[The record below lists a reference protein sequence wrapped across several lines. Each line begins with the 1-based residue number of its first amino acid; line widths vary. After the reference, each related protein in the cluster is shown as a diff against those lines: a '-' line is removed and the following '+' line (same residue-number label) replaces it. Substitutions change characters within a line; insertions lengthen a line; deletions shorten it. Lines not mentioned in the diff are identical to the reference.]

1 MGVQR
6 VRTIDSKLY
15 IEEGKVAL
23 YLPFVPIFLAATLGM
38 MGAQGVSDP
47 APLDRM
53 AQALAAAHSYRVI
66 STSDESID
74 HHRTSRIVNDI
85 TVVRQATIV
94 HTYRLFTIST
104 AAGGQTWSPVLTTE
118 QVDTGNRT
126 CQRVVHATAWQ
137 CAPHSLSTPAAARR
151 AAQTP
156 PLHTLRWT
164 RLPNAL
170 IRGQFCLGYQTTW
183 QPDARHRTR
192 AMLWLALG
200 TARPVE
206 LRAVEST
213 NTIAEDGRVVT
224 TSTTETA
231 VWSDWNSPALRVPR
245 P

>member
-1 MGVQR
+1 M
-6 VRTIDSKLY
+6 
-15 IEEGKVAL
+15 AL
-23 YLPFVPIFLAATLGM
+23 YLPFVPIFLAATLWM

-183 QPDARHRTR
+183 QPDARHRTL